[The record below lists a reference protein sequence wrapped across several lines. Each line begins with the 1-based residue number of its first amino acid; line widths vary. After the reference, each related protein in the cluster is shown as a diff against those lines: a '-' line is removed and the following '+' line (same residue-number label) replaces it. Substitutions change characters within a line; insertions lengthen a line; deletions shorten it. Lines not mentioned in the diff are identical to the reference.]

1 MSEVRLVVAILVPA
15 IFTLILKDFF
25 DLFMTNRYEGKV
37 KQYTIWMLYF
47 LLDTVISM
55 NFKFVGVISML
66 YSFIILIAFCAVLYR
81 DDIKYI
87 TLTVLFIICI
97 GAASELIVA
106 LGIRAF
112 LNSSQLQQ
120 FSLFGSTCSK
130 LIILIIVRIVKLFRV
145 SGIKRLDYMN
155 WLANVSMTAG
165 SLYIVYNLYL
175 LSLNE
180 TKLLGSTMSSII
192 ILLLNVIC
200 FKMFDKIAA
209 DAEIKR
215 KNDIY
220 KQSIDIYKREME
232 EREEHNEKL
241 RRFRHDIKNHLIAIE
256 KLALSKEYDRLR
268 DYIHQLTDEKGVLQV
283 TTISGNALIDGLL
296 ADKFDV
302 ARKYEIAVEY
312 HIEIPTKLP
321 FDDAD
326 LCIIVG
332 NALDNAIDGTKDI
345 EGAKKIE
352 ISMGFKQGNF
362 LLKVKNTFNPE
373 LIKFD
378 NNGKRLRTS
387 KIAGGISVINIAVCD
402 DDLEITKSI
411 NKLLMKYQDERDL
424 DFTVDLFNDGSGL
437 KSSILKG
444 KKYDLIY
451 LDIEMRQ
458 MNGIATAK
466 YIRSID
472 TTVLLIYVSNYDNYL
487 KELFEVEPF
496 RFMSKPINDKRFY
509 MFLDLAIDRI
519 RSANGIYCFRFNKD
533 ILTVILRDVIYF
545 ESCGSRVHIVLKGK
559 QDMKE
564 VNI

>member
-220 KQSIDIYKREME
+220 KQRSESSTEDDIYCMIDQIIKIDKIIEA
-232 EREEHNEKL
+232 
-241 RRFRHDIKNHLIAIE
+241 HDISEELSYITDIQYDIIIINYDKVRIRHGDFKMIFDIRCKTQAPLLVILEGCEIRD
-256 KLALSKEYDRLR
+256 KLHVLNMKAD
-268 DYIHQLTDEKGVLQV
+268 DYIE
-283 TTISGNALIDGLL
+283 
-296 ADKFDV
+296 
-302 ARKYEIAVEY
+302 
-312 HIEIPTKLP
+312 
-321 FDDAD
+321 
-326 LCIIVG
+326 
-332 NALDNAIDGTKDI
+332 
-345 EGAKKIE
+345 
-352 ISMGFKQGNF
+352 
-362 LLKVKNTFNPE
+362 
-373 LIKFD
+373 
-378 NNGKRLRTS
+378 
-387 KIAGGISVINIAVCD
+387 
-402 DDLEITKSI
+402 
-411 NKLLMKYQDERDL
+411 
-424 DFTVDLFNDGSGL
+424 
-437 KSSILKG
+437 
-444 KKYDLIY
+444 
-451 LDIEMRQ
+451 
-458 MNGIATAK
+458 
-466 YIRSID
+466 
-472 TTVLLIYVSNYDNYL
+472 
-487 KELFEVEPF
+487 
-496 RFMSKPINDKRFY
+496 KPIN
-509 MFLDLAIDRI
+509 IDELEEKMLQLLHKL
-519 RSANGIYCFRFNKD
+519 S
-533 ILTVILRDVIYF
+533 
-545 ESCGSRVHIVLKGK
+545 
-559 QDMKE
+559 
-564 VNI
+564 